1 MGPVQRSRGLLL
13 VVVWAGDGGPGKL
26 DRQPS
31 LSIGP
36 TAGKLLMTHRSRST
50 FTLLYGLRALY
61 TNLAT
66 QTTAR
71 LYTRRKQR
79 TR

>member
-1 MGPVQRSRGLLL
+1 M
-13 VVVWAGDGGPGKL
+13 VVWAGDGGPGKL

-31 LSIGP
+31 LSLGP

-50 FTLLYGLRALY
+50 LTLLYGLLTLS
-61 TNLAT
+61 TNLAA
-66 QTTAR
+66 QTTVC
-71 LYTRRKQR
+71 LYTGRKQR

>member
-1 MGPVQRSRGLLL
+1 
-13 VVVWAGDGGPGKL
+13 
-26 DRQPS
+26 
-31 LSIGP
+31 
-36 TAGKLLMTHRSRST
+36 MTHRSRST